1 MARASCGMF
10 YTGTLSVLTLK
21 LTDLRLKGSKVL
33 IHIVLTL
40 GSNHISRG
48 WGLGTIACNNNHEL
62 NESKIPLGLLVDLSV
77 YPPQHS
83 PSSHTVL
90 FSTFSALQF
99 SLSILTAFLLLQCS
113 FITFLVLFWISFSSL
128 SVLLQYSNSTLSA
141 LYQLLAIWSLSTSCS
156 HYIHHWQGLM
166 AARDHALADPDQG
179 PQGRGSRQESPS
191 QSFEPGIHIW
201 KGIIYNVFFYLSL
214 FWYNWPSHG
223 RQGTRRGGVDEA
235 LSGKTVRGHSDGGV
249 AGVWLGGEKC

>member
-1 MARASCGMF
+1 
-10 YTGTLSVLTLK
+10 
-21 LTDLRLKGSKVL
+21 
-33 IHIVLTL
+33 
-40 GSNHISRG
+40 
-48 WGLGTIACNNNHEL
+48 
-62 NESKIPLGLLVDLSV
+62 
-77 YPPQHS
+77 
-83 PSSHTVL
+83 
-90 FSTFSALQF
+90 
-99 SLSILTAFLLLQCS
+99 
-113 FITFLVLFWISFSSL
+113 
-128 SVLLQYSNSTLSA
+128 
-141 LYQLLAIWSLSTSCS
+141 
-156 HYIHHWQGLM
+156 M